1 MKLIKAHL
9 SWEPWLH
16 SGIWIATIATLFFGD
31 QGVVPPINGEDW
43 VWVFF
48 GLTAP
53 VIAFLSASAIKRRSG
68 KTRYVAIWARTMA
81 DVGLVTGILAYLL
94 ARLNVGL
101 LGVSHIF
108 GDVILLFCAWFTSIL
123 IYRDIKFLIATEK
136 LASFI
141 HRGLCGQISFE
152 EILERNDDA
161 GR

>member
-1 MKLIKAHL
+1 MRLSRANL

-16 SGIWIATIATLFFGD
+16 SGIWIATIATLIFGD

-48 GLTAP
+48 GLTCP
-53 VIAFLSASAIKRRSG
+53 VIAFFSASAIKRKPGRI
-68 KTRYVAIWARTMA
+68 RYLAIWTRTMA
-81 DVGLVTGILAYLL
+81 DIGLVTGILAYLL

-108 GDVILLFCAWFTSIL
+108 GDVILLLCAWFTSVL

-141 HRGLCGQISFE
+141 HQGLCGKISFE
-152 EILERNDDA
+152 EILERNDNA
-161 GR
+161 G